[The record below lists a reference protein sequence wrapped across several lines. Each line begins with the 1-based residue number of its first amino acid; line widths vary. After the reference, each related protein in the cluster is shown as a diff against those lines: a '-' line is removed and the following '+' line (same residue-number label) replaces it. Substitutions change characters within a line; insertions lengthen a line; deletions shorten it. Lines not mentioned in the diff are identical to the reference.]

1 VQEFASIN
9 ALGTGAAFGLISDV
23 AVVPQ
28 TGMSPASCRVLSA
41 PTLLSPTSLGV
52 IYAVDLNYHNLLKIG
67 VQVLLLLLLL
77 SC

>member
-1 VQEFASIN
+1 
-9 ALGTGAAFGLISDV
+9 
-23 AVVPQ
+23 
-28 TGMSPASCRVLSA
+28 MSPASCRVLSA